1 VPFDGVT
8 SISLVEE
15 ITMSRLRV
23 LCFSLSIDGFAAG
36 PEQSLENPNGVGGLA
51 AGAPRRLSVGHAR
64 R

>member
-1 VPFDGVT
+1 MT

-15 ITMSRLRV
+15 ITMGRLRV

-36 PEQSLENPNGVGGLA
+36 PEQSLENPNGVGCLA
-51 AGAPRRLSVGHAR
+51 AGAPRRLSAGPAR